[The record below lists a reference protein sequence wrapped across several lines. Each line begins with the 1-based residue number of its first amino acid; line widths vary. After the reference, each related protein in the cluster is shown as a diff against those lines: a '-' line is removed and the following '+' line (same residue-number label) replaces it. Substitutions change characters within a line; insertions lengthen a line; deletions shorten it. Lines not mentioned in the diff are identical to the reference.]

1 MALEAVTRSATEQ
14 PIFAT
19 LGIATATEHSAIG
32 EGNGRTWPLLISF
45 SGSPESNCF
54 LCGGPKDNLVLDAYI
69 SGEPFMC
76 HATDFY
82 VNGRYTCARRDQD
95 VDVQW
100 VIPICCHCHD
110 DEPGPSPAE
119 AIVEHR
125 MREKLRRLYPL
136 MTIYG

>member
-69 SGEPFMC
+69 IGEPFMC

-82 VNGRYTCARRDQD
+82 VNGRYT
-95 VDVQW
+95 
-100 VIPICCHCHD
+100 
-110 DEPGPSPAE
+110 
-119 AIVEHR
+119 
-125 MREKLRRLYPL
+125 
-136 MTIYG
+136 